1 MASSISYLGE
11 FHCNRNRSRYVT
23 FAAMFM
29 TVSVIYQALM
39 GLFVMPID
47 WQMSVFGMNYRTW
60 RLFILFSSM
69 INALAFVI
77 IAFLPESPKFVLT
90 MGRPE
95 EALEIL
101 KTVYRINK
109 GNPKN
114 VNFLKRTFL
123 TRE

>member
-39 GLFVMPID
+39 GLFIMPID
-47 WQMSVFGMNYRTW
+47 WQMSVFGMAYRTW
-60 RLFILFSSM
+60 RLFIIFSSM
-69 INALAFVI
+69 INALAFVSV
-77 IAFLPESPKFVLT
+77 AFLPESPKFVLT
-90 MGRPE
+90 MGRPA

-109 GNPKN
+109 GKPKD
-114 VNFLKRTFL
+114 VSL
-123 TRE
+123 